1 MLPHNIKGVA
11 SSEGRLI
18 VPSGIFFTNNLL
30 STHFLQKKYKGCERR
45 GGNGDSSVQENNQAL
60 EDRERKLK
68 ICIKFYIYEETQN
81 L

>member
-1 MLPHNIKGVA
+1 MQVYGVKILNLA
-11 SSEGRLI
+11 LDMVSLI
-18 VPSGIFFTNNLL
+18 SARCP
-30 STHFLQKKYKGCERR
+30 